1 MGKYIVAESND
12 LSMNLEMLA
21 HFNTLYISREEI
33 QSSLLVY
40 LGSVFLLKGG

>member
-21 HFNTLYISREEI
+21 HFNTLYISERGNTKFPTG
-33 QSSLLVY
+33 L
-40 LGSVFLLKGG
+40 FR